1 MVQRLSR
8 PISSTNG
15 IYPGGENRKAAKRQ
29 NQQKKAGR
37 RSAGMTRQEI
47 VQSLHDILLKMKL
60 PSIAAF
66 HEDARLNED
75 LYMDSI
81 MILQLILHL
90 EVDLG
95 FDIPDEM
102 LVSKDFRTVG
112 SLADFLLHQQKPAA
126 AEGIL

>member
-1 MVQRLSR
+1 
-8 PISSTNG
+8 
-15 IYPGGENRKAAKRQ
+15 
-29 NQQKKAGR
+29 
-37 RSAGMTRQEI
+37 MTREEI
-47 VQSLHDILLKMKL
+47 LQVVYDILQHQLEL
-60 PSIAAF
+60 PSMAAF

-102 LVSKDFRTVG
+102 IVPKDFRTVG
-112 SLADFLLHQQKPAA
+112 SLAELLNRLQHPVA
-126 AEGIL
+126 AEGSYD

>member
-1 MVQRLSR
+1 
-8 PISSTNG
+8 
-15 IYPGGENRKAAKRQ
+15 
-29 NQQKKAGR
+29 
-37 RSAGMTRQEI
+37 MTRQEI
-47 VQSLHDILLKMKL
+47 YNAIYDILQNQLKL
-60 PSIAAF
+60 PSLAAF

-102 LVSKDFRTVG
+102 LVPKDFRTVG
-112 SLADFLLHQQKPAA
+112 SLVRFLERQQQPAVS
-126 AEGIL
+126 EGSYD

>member
-1 MVQRLSR
+1 
-8 PISSTNG
+8 
-15 IYPGGENRKAAKRQ
+15 
-29 NQQKKAGR
+29 
-37 RSAGMTRQEI
+37 MTREEI
-47 VQSLHDILLKMKL
+47 LQALHDIMQHQIEL
-60 PSIAAF
+60 PSMAAF

-102 LVSKDFRTVG
+102 LVPKDFRTVG
-112 SLADFLLHQQKPAA
+112 SLADFLNHLQKPVT
-126 AEGIL
+126 AEASYD

>member
-1 MVQRLSR
+1 
-8 PISSTNG
+8 
-15 IYPGGENRKAAKRQ
+15 
-29 NQQKKAGR
+29 
-37 RSAGMTRQEI
+37 MTRQEI
-47 VQSLHDILLKMKL
+47 LQIIYDILQHQLEL
-60 PSIAAF
+60 PSMAAF

-102 LVSKDFRTVG
+102 LVPKDFRTVG
-112 SLADFLLHQQKPAA
+112 SLADFLERQQKPAVT
-126 AEGIL
+126 EGFHD

>member
-1 MVQRLSR
+1 
-8 PISSTNG
+8 
-15 IYPGGENRKAAKRQ
+15 
-29 NQQKKAGR
+29 
-37 RSAGMTRQEI
+37 MTRQEI
-47 VQSLHDILLKMKL
+47 VQSLHEILQQQMKL
-60 PSIAAF
+60 PSMEAV

-112 SLADFLLHQQKPAA
+112 SLADFLEHQQKSAA
-126 AEGIL
+126 TEGIQ

>member
-1 MVQRLSR
+1 
-8 PISSTNG
+8 
-15 IYPGGENRKAAKRQ
+15 
-29 NQQKKAGR
+29 
-37 RSAGMTRQEI
+37 MTRQEI
-47 VQSLHDILLKMKL
+47 VQIIYDILQRHLKL
-60 PSIAAF
+60 PLMEAF

-112 SLADFLLHQQKPAA
+112 SLADFLEYQQKRAA